1 MSAPSYR
8 QFSCAVCGGTFLT
21 DTTEAEANGELLESG
36 IKTEGTELLS
46 TCDDCYQV
54 VMAKAQELGLLE

>member
-1 MSAPSYR
+1 MSAPTYR

-21 DTTEAEANGELLESG
+21 DTTEAESNAELLASG
-36 IKTEGTELLS
+36 VETEGSELLS

-54 VMAKAQELGLLE
+54 VMKKARDLGLIE